1 MVSDGGLERAWMD
14 TFRRG
19 CRSATGFASGGGSA
33 SELVF
38 EVEATRWRSK
48 SKGLGVSDDMRSVFA
63 FPLGVETSRE
73 NRVRSSSFEVPD
85 KPTEI
90 LREVRPDGELDPTNG
105 GVEWRNGS
113 S

>member
-33 SELVF
+33 GERVL
-38 EVEATRWRSK
+38 EVEATRWGSK
-48 SKGLGVSDDMRSVFA
+48 SFELGVSDGMRSVFA
-63 FPLGVETSRE
+63 FPLGVESSRE
-73 NRVRSSSFEVPD
+73 NRVRSSSFEVPG

-90 LREVRPDGELDPTNG
+90 LREVREDGEFDLTNG
-105 GVEWRNGS
+105 GAEWRNGS